1 MNRAELK
8 EKIEKGSDVL
18 FDIKDKH
25 FTLITWVEEGIG
37 IDESNSLKNNMQFF
51 KTADDL
57 LNAFLIDGKCL
68 GDLAA
73 DVVIT
78 DYTGNGIE

>member
-18 FDIKDKH
+18 FDVKDKH
-25 FTLITWVEEGIG
+25 FTLITWDEEGIG
-37 IDESNSLKNNMQFF
+37 IDESNTVESNIKFF

-57 LNAFLIDGKCL
+57 LNNFFVNGKCL